1 MKYHKSPNTIRVH
14 IHDARVGDVLA
25 DDYDPGKKISRIER
39 QPNGDFRVYHFDHN
53 AEEHWD
59 DFVEPCD
66 ILLERP
72 LVRNTPVTTDADR
85 YNAYLN
91 LCRNQGRVAMEY
103 CDWVKT
109 IDKIHAKSNKPA
121 LADKFPH
128 YYPELPAG
136 TTHMD
141 VYRVLDAFKV
151 KRSSIQHAVKKL
163 LAAGLRG
170 AKDEVK
176 DLKEARDSIDRALEM
191 IREESPNAE

>member
-1 MKYHKSPNTIRVH
+1 MKYHQVKAQDVK
-14 IHDARVGDVLA
+14 VGDRLD
-25 DDYDPGKKISRIER
+25 DDYTEGGVKITNISVAGNEFT
-39 QPNGDFRVYHFDHN
+39 FRYYDHN
-53 AEEHWD
+53 A
-59 DFVEPCD
+59 VERGAVFNKG
-66 ILLERP
+66 EMVR
-72 LVRNTPVTTDADR
+72 LVLPSVELVDVDR

-91 LCRNQGRVAMEY
+91 LCRHQGRVAMEY

-109 IDKIHAKSNKPA
+109 IGKIHTKSNKPA

-151 KRSSIQHAVKKL
+151 KRSSIQHAIKKL

-191 IREESPNAE
+191 IQEESHEDEQA